1 MSDSK
6 TPIAVL
12 SFYCFT
18 NIEQPEMLMPG
29 ILLIG
34 KKKSIHGTVLLAEEG
49 FNGSISG
56 PKEDVDLVLAE
67 IIRLAKVQNPDTEVN
82 TKYNYCLEHPFM
94 KLKVKIKPEIV
105 TLGFGKL
112 DVNGQKGEYIEP
124 EEWDDFI
131 SREDVVLVDTRN
143 DYEVEAGTFEG
154 AIDPKTA
161 NFREFP
167 EWAKENLADFEGKKL
182 AMCCTGGIRCEK
194 STALMK
200 ALGVEEVYHL
210 KGGILQYLEDTL
222 NKNAKWKGDCFVF
235 DDRRAVDQE
244 LKPVPDPSIYR

>member
-1 MSDSK
+1 MQDPK
-6 TPIAVL
+6 NPIAVL

-18 NIEQPEMLMPG
+18 NIEQPEMLMPK

-67 IIRLAKVQNPDTEVN
+67 LVKVAEVDLANEDVSA
-82 TKYNYCLEHPFM
+82 KYNYCPEHPFM

-112 DVNGQKGEYIEP
+112 DVNNTKGEYVDP
-124 EEWDDFI
+124 ADWDEFI
-131 SREDVVLVDTRN
+131 AREDVILVDTRN

-154 AIDPKTA
+154 AVDPKTD
-161 NFREFP
+161 NFRQFP
-167 EWAKENLADFEGKKL
+167 QWAKDHLDDFKGKKL

-200 ALGVEEVYHL
+200 ELGIEEVYHL
-210 KGGILQYLEDTL
+210 KGGILQYLEDTQ
-222 NKNAKWKGDCFVF
+222 NKNNKWKGDCFVF
-235 DDRRAVDQE
+235 DDRRAVDPE
-244 LKPVPDPSIYR
+244 LAPVPDPSIYR